1 MSEVRERLYKIL
13 DMDISGKNK
22 VDYMLREFHISE
34 KLTEEEKDKI
44 DELKHY
50 SCNNE
55 HVFNMLENVKPILN
69 KLIGESDEK
78 K

>member
-1 MSEVRERLYKIL
+1 MSEIREKLEKIIEWENDPVTVL
-13 DMDISGKNK
+13 LNT
-22 VDYMLREFHISE
+22 FHISE

-55 HVFNMLENVKPILN
+55 HVFNMLENVKPIFN